1 MAAEPAIDAGN
12 VAQIPLGKRGACRL
26 KQLRLQYASAL
37 AGEVY
42 RACIRPHAY
51 AAGGRLSSR
60 FISPLRRFFGGED
73 GSGGVETYGLWI
85 TGTRFA
91 VRLGTRN
98 KRLRINST
106 RSRALTKFFS
116 MSF

>member
-26 KQLRLQYASAL
+26 QQLRLQDASAL
-37 AGEVY
+37 ACQVY
-42 RACIRPHAY
+42 RTCIRPHAY

-73 GSGGVETYGLWI
+73 GSGSVETFGLWI
-85 TGTRFA
+85 AVTR
-91 VRLGTRN
+91 
-98 KRLRINST
+98 
-106 RSRALTKFFS
+106 
-116 MSF
+116 